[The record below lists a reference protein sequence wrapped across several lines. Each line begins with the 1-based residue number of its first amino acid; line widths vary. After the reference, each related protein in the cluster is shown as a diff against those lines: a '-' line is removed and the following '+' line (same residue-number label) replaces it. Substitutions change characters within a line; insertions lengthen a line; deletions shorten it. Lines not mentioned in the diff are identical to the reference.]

1 MGLSDRSQELK
12 WLEAILVMNDQHE
25 SAQHVMVV
33 EDDESLAKWIADYL
47 CSHGYLVSVA
57 TRGDT
62 ALALIESDCPDA
74 VILDLNL
81 PQMDGLEVCRRAR
94 DFYTNPILMLT
105 ARDAEQDEITGL
117 ETGADDYLGKPV
129 KPSILLARLR
139 ALIRRSN
146 SRDAPTAIS
155 IGSLSID
162 EKSRTVL
169 LGGEIVS
176 LSTHEFDV
184 LHLLAKKVGEAL
196 SRDELITRFRG
207 IEYDGMDRSVDI
219 CISRLRRKLGD
230 NASVPRRIKTLRGVG
245 YMLTADAW

>member
-1 MGLSDRSQELK
+1 MGLSNRSKEFQ
-12 WLEAILVMNDQHE
+12 WLEAILEMNDQQVP
-25 SAQHVMVV
+25 AQHVMVV

-62 ALALIESDCPDA
+62 ALALIESDQPDA
-74 VILDLNL
+74 VVLDLNL
-81 PQMDGLEVCRRAR
+81 PNMDGLEVCRRAR
-94 DFYTNPILMLT
+94 DFYTSPILMLT

-139 ALIRRSN
+139 ALMRRSN
-146 SRDAPTAIS
+146 SRLNATEIH
-155 IGSLSID
+155 IGSLCID
-162 EKSRTVL
+162 EASRTVHL
-169 LGGEIVS
+169 NGEVVG

-184 LHLLAKKVGEAL
+184 LHLLAKEVGKAL
-196 SRDELITRFRG
+196 SRDELISHFRG
-207 IEYDGMDRSVDI
+207 IEYDGLDRSVDI

-230 NASVPRRIKTLRGVG
+230 DASVPRRIKTLRGIG
-245 YMLTADAW
+245 YMLAADAW